1 MKSPIL
7 CATALAAAAL
17 AGAAS
22 AQDSGSITIQS
33 SVGPYCTALPISGS
47 TLQLGELADANG
59 RVRDEFQG
67 FVGTYIP
74 TYWCN
79 APTTVTLATTPLMN
93 TQTPVVTDPASF
105 TNRVDYTAKWEWGS
119 LSRTKSSAAGDD
131 TSLVATA
138 NTGQLVVS
146 AYSPFTE
153 SDKRPVAGA
162 YVGTVTLTVVPQ

>member
-7 CATALAAAAL
+7 CAMALAATGL

-22 AQDSGSITIQS
+22 AQDSGSIMIQS

-59 RVRDEFQG
+59 QVRDEFQG
-67 FVGTYIP
+67 FVGTFIP

-79 APTTVTLATTPLMN
+79 APTTVTLGTTPLMN
-93 TQTPVVTDPASF
+93 QQVAVVTDPASF
-105 TNRVDYTAKWEWGS
+105 TNRVDYTAKWAWGS
-119 LSRTKSSAAGDD
+119 LSRTKSSTAGDD
-131 TSLVATA
+131 VWSVPSA
-138 NTGQLVVS
+138 NTGQLIVS

-153 SDKRPVAGA
+153 SNKRPVAGA
-162 YVGTVTLTVVPQ
+162 YAGTVTLTVVPQ